1 MSKKNKVIKLA
12 SKNRDR
18 GQSYYVTYNGV
29 EMTRAE
35 REALIRAKKSTGNDE
50 PTKKA
55 AKKGTKIAEPRHSK
69 LFNMLHPNKKQT
81 AAPDLKSVDASTLKK
96 AEPAPEPVVE
106 EVAPVAK
113 PEPVVEKP
121 APAPEPEP
129 VVEEVAPAPEPVA
142 EPEPAPEPEPVVEEA
157 APEPEPV
164 AEPEPEPEP
173 EPAPEPEPE
182 PVVEEAAPEPEPEPV
197 AEPEPEPAPAPQPL
211 PVADL
216 DEDDD
221 ALLDDDDEED
231 DPNEELNLRNAKK
244 RISPNFVKR
253 VGKTS
258 AKACDDYI
266 SSHGGYDEQIAEVEA
281 KIKAAKTPKDADDAV
296 KAEYNEKR
304 KALRAEKKKLETE
317 KATSINKAESLERAA
332 DGYCDIY
339 TLLTGK
345 VLDVRKT
352 PRINAYTPLSE
363 EQELEVLNSLWANKS
378 ARRAPK
384 KKA

>member
-18 GQSYYVTYNGV
+18 GQSFYVTYNGV

-35 REALIRAKKSTGNDE
+35 REALIRAKKSAGNDE

-55 AKKGTKIAEPRHSK
+55 AKKGTKVAEPRHSK

-81 AAPDLKSVDASTLKK
+81 VAPDLKSVDASTLKK
-96 AEPAPEPVVE
+96 PEPAPEPVVE
-106 EVAPVAK
+106 KAAPAPK
-113 PEPVVEKP
+113 PEPVIEKP

-129 VVEEVAPAPEPVA
+129 VVEEVVPAPEPVA
-142 EPEPAPEPEPVVEEA
+142 EPEPVVEEPAPEPVAE
-157 APEPEPV
+157 PEPEPV
-164 AEPEPEPEP
+164 AEPEPEP
-173 EPAPEPEPE
+173 AP
-182 PVVEEAAPEPEPEPV
+182 
-197 AEPEPEPAPAPQPL
+197 EPEPEPAPAPQPL

-221 ALLDDDDEED
+221 ALLDDDEED
-231 DPNEELNLRNAKK
+231 DLSEELNLRNAKK

>member
-35 REALIRAKKSTGNDE
+35 REALIRAKKAGAPAEAS
-50 PTKKA
+50 KKA
-55 AKKGTKIAEPRHSK
+55 VKKGTKVAEPSHSK
-69 LFNMLHPNKKQT
+69 LFNKLRPNKKQT
-81 AAPDLKSVDASTLKK
+81 VVPDLKSVDTSQLKK
-96 AEPAPEPVVE
+96 AEPVVEKAAPVAEPEPAAKKKAAPVPEPAPVVEPVVE
-106 EVAPVAK
+106 EVAPVAE
-113 PEPVVEKP
+113 PEPVVEPAP

-129 VVEEVAPAPEPVA
+129 VVEEVAPAP
-142 EPEPAPEPEPVVEEA
+142 
-157 APEPEPV
+157 
-164 AEPEPEPEP
+164 
-173 EPAPEPEPE
+173 APEPEPE
-182 PVVEEAAPEPEPEPV
+182 PVVEEPAPEPQPEPEPEPTP
-197 AEPEPEPAPAPQPL
+197 AAPAPII
-211 PVADL
+211 ANDDD
-216 DEDDD
+216 DED

-231 DPNEELNLRNAKK
+231 DLTEELNIHNAKK

-253 VGKTS
+253 VGKVA

-266 SSHGGYDEQIAEVEA
+266 TSHGDFDEKIAEVDA
-281 KIKAAKTPKDADDAV
+281 KIKAAKTPKDADDAT

-304 KALRAEKKKLETE
+304 KALRAEKKKLEMD
-317 KATSINKAESLERAA
+317 KVTSIHKAESLERGA
-332 DGYCDIY
+332 DTYCDVF

-352 PRINAYTPLSE
+352 PRINPYTPLTE
-363 EQELEVLNSLWANKS
+363 EEELEVLNSLWANKG

>member
-18 GQSYYVTYNGV
+18 GQSFYVTYNGV

-55 AKKGTKIAEPRHSK
+55 AKKGTKVAEPRHSK

-81 AAPDLKSVDASTLKK
+81 VAPDLKSVDASTLKK
-96 AEPAPEPVVE
+96 PEPASEPVVE
-106 EVAPVAK
+106 KAAPAPK
-113 PEPVVEKP
+113 PEPVIEKP

-129 VVEEVAPAPEPVA
+129 VVEEVAPAPAPEPVVEPEPVA
-142 EPEPAPEPEPVVEEA
+142 EPEPVVEEPAPEPVAE
-157 APEPEPV
+157 PEPEPV
-164 AEPEPEPEP
+164 AEPEPA
-173 EPAPEPEPE
+173 PAPEPEPE
-182 PVVEEAAPEPEPEPV
+182 PDPVPEP
-197 AEPEPEPAPAPQPL
+197 EPEPEPAPAPQPL

-231 DPNEELNLRNAKK
+231 DLSEELNLRNAKK

-266 SSHGGYDEQIAEVEA
+266 SSHGGYDQQIAEVEA

>member
-12 SKNRDR
+12 SKSRDR

-35 REALIRAKKSTGNDE
+35 REALIRAKKAGAAPAEAS
-50 PTKKA
+50 KKA
-55 AKKGTKIAEPRHSK
+55 VKKGTKVAEPSHST
-69 LFNMLHPNKKQT
+69 LFNKLRPNKKQT
-81 AAPDLKSVDASTLKK
+81 VAPDLKSVDTSQLKK
-96 AEPAPEPVVE
+96 AEPVVEKAAPVVEPEPIIE
-106 EVAPVAK
+106 EVAPVVE
-113 PEPVVEKP
+113 PEPAP

-129 VVEEVAPAPEPVA
+129 VVEEVAPAPEP
-142 EPEPAPEPEPVVEEA
+142 
-157 APEPEPV
+157 
-164 AEPEPEPEP
+164 
-173 EPAPEPEPE
+173 
-182 PVVEEAAPEPEPEPV
+182 
-197 AEPEPEPAPAPQPL
+197 EPEPEPAPAAPA
-211 PVADL
+211 PVVANDDD
-216 DEDDD
+216 DED

-231 DPNEELNLRNAKK
+231 DLTEELNIHNAKK

-253 VGKTS
+253 VGKTA

-266 SSHGGYDEQIAEVEA
+266 SSHGDFDEKISEVDA
-281 KIKAAKTPKDADDAV
+281 KLKAAKTPKDADDAV

-304 KALRAEKKKLETE
+304 KALRAEKKKLEMD
-317 KATSINKAESLERAA
+317 KVTSMHKAESLERGA
-332 DGYCDIY
+332 DTYCDVF

-352 PRINAYTPLSE
+352 PRINPYTPLTE
-363 EQELEVLNSLWANKS
+363 EEELEVLNSLWANKS

>member
-12 SKNRDR
+12 SKSRDR

-35 REALIRAKKSTGNDE
+35 REALIRAKKAGAAPAEAS
-50 PTKKA
+50 KKA
-55 AKKGTKIAEPRHSK
+55 VKKGTKVAEPSHST
-69 LFNMLHPNKKQT
+69 LFNKLRPNKKQT
-81 AAPDLKSVDASTLKK
+81 VAPDLKSVDTSQLKK
-96 AEPAPEPVVE
+96 AEPVVEKAAPVVEPEPVIE
-106 EVAPVAK
+106 EVAPVAE
-113 PEPVVEKP
+113 PEPAP

-129 VVEEVAPAPEPVA
+129 VVEEVAPAPEP
-142 EPEPAPEPEPVVEEA
+142 
-157 APEPEPV
+157 
-164 AEPEPEPEP
+164 
-173 EPAPEPEPE
+173 
-182 PVVEEAAPEPEPEPV
+182 
-197 AEPEPEPAPAPQPL
+197 EPEPAPAEPAPI
-211 PVADL
+211 VANDDD
-216 DEDDD
+216 DED

-231 DPNEELNLRNAKK
+231 DLTEELNIHNAKK

-253 VGKTS
+253 VGKTA

-266 SSHGGYDEQIAEVEA
+266 SSHGDFDEKIAEVDA

-304 KALRAEKKKLETE
+304 KALRAEKKKLEMD
-317 KATSINKAESLERAA
+317 KVTSIHKAESLERGA
-332 DGYCDIY
+332 DTYCDVF

-352 PRINAYTPLSE
+352 PRINPYTPLTE
-363 EQELEVLNSLWANKS
+363 EEELEVLNSLWANKS

>member
-35 REALIRAKKSTGNDE
+35 REALIRAKNAGAPVEAS
-50 PTKKA
+50 KKA
-55 AKKGTKIAEPRHSK
+55 VKKGTKVAEPSHST
-69 LFNMLHPNKKQT
+69 LFNKLRPNKKQT
-81 AAPDLKSVDASTLKK
+81 VVPDLKSVDTSQLKK
-96 AEPAPEPVVE
+96 AEPVVE
-106 EVAPVAK
+106 KAVPVEEPKPAAKKKAAPVAK
-113 PEPVVEKP
+113 PEPVVEPVVEEVVPVAEP
-121 APAPEPEP
+121 APAPEPEPVVEP
-129 VVEEVAPAPEPVA
+129 VVEEVAPAPEP
-142 EPEPAPEPEPVVEEA
+142 
-157 APEPEPV
+157 
-164 AEPEPEPEP
+164 EPEPEP
-173 EPAPEPEPE
+173 EPAP
-182 PVVEEAAPEPEPEPV
+182 A
-197 AEPEPEPAPAPQPL
+197 APAPII
-211 PVADL
+211 ANDDD
-216 DEDDD
+216 DED

-231 DPNEELNLRNAKK
+231 DLTEELNIHNAKK

-253 VGKTS
+253 VGKVA

-266 SSHGGYDEQIAEVEA
+266 TSHGDFDEKIAEVDA
-281 KIKAAKTPKDADDAV
+281 KIKAAKTPKDADDAT

-317 KATSINKAESLERAA
+317 KETSIHKAESLERGA
-332 DGYCDIY
+332 DNYCDVF

-345 VLDVRKT
+345 VLDIRKT
-352 PRINAYTPLSE
+352 PRINPYTPLTE
-363 EQELEVLNSLWANKS
+363 EEELEVLNSLWANKG

>member
-12 SKNRDR
+12 SKSRDR

-35 REALIRAKKSTGNDE
+35 REALIRAKKAGAAPAEAS
-50 PTKKA
+50 KKA
-55 AKKGTKIAEPRHSK
+55 VKKGTKVAEPSHST
-69 LFNMLHPNKKQT
+69 LFNKLRPNKKQT
-81 AAPDLKSVDASTLKK
+81 VAPDLKSVDTSQLKK
-96 AEPAPEPVVE
+96 AEPVVEKAAPVVEPEPIIE
-106 EVAPVAK
+106 EVAPVVE
-113 PEPVVEKP
+113 PEPAP

-129 VVEEVAPAPEPVA
+129 VVEEVAPAPEP
-142 EPEPAPEPEPVVEEA
+142 
-157 APEPEPV
+157 
-164 AEPEPEPEP
+164 
-173 EPAPEPEPE
+173 
-182 PVVEEAAPEPEPEPV
+182 
-197 AEPEPEPAPAPQPL
+197 EPEPEPAPAAPA
-211 PVADL
+211 PVVANDDD
-216 DEDDD
+216 DED

-231 DPNEELNLRNAKK
+231 DLTEELNIHNAKK

-253 VGKTS
+253 VGKTA

-266 SSHGGYDEQIAEVEA
+266 SSHGDFDEKISEVDA
-281 KIKAAKTPKDADDAV
+281 KLKAAKTPKDADDAV

-304 KALRAEKKKLETE
+304 KALRAEKKKLEMD
-317 KATSINKAESLERAA
+317 KVTSIHKAESLERGA
-332 DGYCDIY
+332 DTYCDVF

-352 PRINAYTPLSE
+352 PRINPYTPLTE
-363 EQELEVLNSLWANKS
+363 EEELEVLNSLWANKS